1 MWNDALS
8 NTPTIKSISFTDV
21 DRLAVPSDYHIGSF
35 KITTEYDSNSY
46 PFISA
51 AALEGVQTFIFYRI
65 SFTRTASFDKIYSFV
80 TLSGTLFYI

>member
-1 MWNDALS
+1 MNNIPA
-8 NTPTIKSISFTDV
+8 IKSISFTDI
-21 DRLAVPSDYHIGSF
+21 DRLAVPFDYHIGSF
-35 KITTEYDSNSY
+35 KITTEYSSNSY

-65 SFTRTASFDKIYSFV
+65 SFTRTASFDEIYSFV